1 MRHVIVRS
9 TTLLFALALLAAPAS
24 AQIVQS
30 LHLGGGV
37 FIPKG
42 YSSRA
47 TGDVLVADL
56 NDLDFPK
63 CTATRLESCIREEFT
78 SGQVFGEWLVAF
90 SDHLEVGAGLGFHS
104 RSRPT
109 VYAAYTNVGGSEIRQ
124 QLHLRVVPI
133 TGVVRFLAGHP
144 GTFQPVLRRRRRRA
158 ELPVYR
164 GRGLHR
170 LHATARRWHFRR
182 VPGSLRGDR
191 HGSRTGGARRIPRA
205 DQGGHLGVHDGV
217 ALPGRRRQD
226 RRSRG
231 RLPGRQDRPRREQHQ
246 LRRTRSLLSAMGQ

>member
-144 GTFQPVLRRRRRRA
+144 GTFQPYFGVGVAALNYRYTEEGDFIDFTQLLADGTFVVFPDRFVATGTAVGPAVLA
-158 ELPVYR
+158 
-164 GRGLHR
+164 G
-170 LHATARRWHFRR
+170 FR
-182 VPGSLRGDR
+182 VPIKGDIWGFTTEWR
-191 HGSRTGGARRIPRA
+191 YQGGVGKTGGLAAGFLDDKI
-205 DQGGHLGVHDGV
+205 DLGGNSINFGVLVHF
-217 ALPGRRRQD
+217 
-226 RRSRG
+226 
-231 RLPGRQDRPRREQHQ
+231 
-246 LRRTRSLLSAMGQ
+246 